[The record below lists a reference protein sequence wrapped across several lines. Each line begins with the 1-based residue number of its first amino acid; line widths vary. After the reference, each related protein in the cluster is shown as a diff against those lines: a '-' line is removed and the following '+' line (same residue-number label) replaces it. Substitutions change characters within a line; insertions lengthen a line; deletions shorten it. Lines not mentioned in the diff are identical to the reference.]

1 MATSRKIS
9 RWLIGNIWREV
20 SLPVY
25 SKMSDQDV
33 QDVIAPSWILSQLWP
48 MICCA
53 VCLICWQA
61 SLGLILLVAPVSA
74 ADAVDSVDSAGPIF
88 YRAQRVGKDGVLF
101 YLYKFRSMT
110 AGADK
115 QGPGITAAGD
125 SRVTRVGRF
134 LRRTKLDELP
144 QLINVLKGEMSLVGP
159 RPEDPRYVAL
169 YTPEQRPVLAA
180 RPGITSAASL
190 QYRHEEQLLSGADW
204 ETVYRQEVM
213 PAKINIDLAYW
224 QKRTVWSD
232 LRLICA
238 DDSGNVPLILIPPL
252 SCLS

>member
-1 MATSRKIS
+1 MADDLLRRLLDLLAS
-9 RWLIGNIWREV
+9 
-20 SLPVY
+20 
-25 SKMSDQDV
+25 
-33 QDVIAPSWILSQLWP
+33 
-48 MICCA
+48 
-53 VCLICWQA
+53 
-61 SLGLILLVAPVSA
+61 SLGLILLSPLFLLLALLIRL
-74 ADAVDSVDSAGPIF
+74 DSAGPIF

-134 LRRTKLDELP
+134 LRRAKLDELP

-169 YTPEQRPVLAA
+169 YTPEQRPVLVA

-213 PAKINIDLAYW
+213 PAKIDIDLAYLHE
-224 QKRTVWSD
+224 RTVWSD
-232 LRLICA
+232 LRLIA
-238 DDSGNVPLILIPPL
+238 QTILAMFR
-252 SCLS
+252 

>member
-1 MATSRKIS
+1 MADDLLRRLLDLLAS
-9 RWLIGNIWREV
+9 
-20 SLPVY
+20 
-25 SKMSDQDV
+25 
-33 QDVIAPSWILSQLWP
+33 
-48 MICCA
+48 
-53 VCLICWQA
+53 
-61 SLGLILLVAPVSA
+61 SLGLILLSPLFLLLTLLIRF
-74 ADAVDSVDSAGPIF
+74 DSPGPIF

-125 SRVTRVGRF
+125 SRITPVGRF

-204 ETVYRQEVM
+204 ETVYRQQVM
-213 PAKINIDLAYW
+213 PAKINIDLAYL

-232 LRLICA
+232 LRLI
-238 DDSGNVPLILIPPL
+238 VRTILAMFH
-252 SCLS
+252 

>member
-1 MATSRKIS
+1 MVDDLLR
-9 RWLIGNIWREV
+9 RL
-20 SLPVY
+20 L
-25 SKMSDQDV
+25 D
-33 QDVIAPSWILSQLWP
+33 LL
-48 MICCA
+48 
-53 VCLICWQA
+53 A
-61 SLGLILLVAPVSA
+61 SLAGLILLSPFFVLLALLIRL
-74 ADAVDSVDSAGPIF
+74 DSTGPIF

-169 YTPEQRPVLAA
+169 YTPAQRLVLAA

-213 PAKINIDLAYW
+213 PAKISIDLAYL

-232 LRLICA
+232 LRLIMQT
-238 DDSGNVPLILIPPL
+238 ILAML
-252 SCLS
+252 R